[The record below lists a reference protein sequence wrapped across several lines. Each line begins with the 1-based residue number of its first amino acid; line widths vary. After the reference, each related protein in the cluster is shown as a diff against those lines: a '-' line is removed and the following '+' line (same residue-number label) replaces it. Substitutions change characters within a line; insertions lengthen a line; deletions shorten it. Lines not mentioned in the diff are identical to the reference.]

1 MKNGYEEALK
11 FERQLNAKLRKEPM
25 TKDNAREYWRFFRTI
40 NSGLQ
45 ILEKEAIRIGRENRQ
60 DITKEAID

>member
-1 MKNGYEEALK
+1 MKNGYEEAVK

-25 TKDNAREYWRFFRTI
+25 TKDNAREYWRFFRTVR
-40 NSGLQ
+40 SGLQ

-60 DITKEAID
+60 DIN

>member
-25 TKDNAREYWRFFRTI
+25 TKDNAREYWRFFRTVH
-40 NSGLQ
+40 SGLQ
-45 ILEKEAIRIGRENRQ
+45 ILEKEAIRICRENHQ
-60 DITKEAID
+60 DITKG